1 MSGSVAPVLGYLDEV
16 DPEAAGV
23 ARERYGCLTPWQN
36 EPATYGRAVLGG
48 AHRTCEAAVVAQ
60 RKESDSLARRHEKLR
75 EAMAKAVGALDE
87 IIARE
92 DG

>member
-1 MSGSVAPVLGYLDEV
+1 MTDTSPLQ
-16 DPEAAGV
+16 
-23 ARERYGCLTPWQN
+23 RI
-36 EPATYGRAVLGG
+36 
-48 AHRTCEAAVVAQ
+48 EAAVARIEAAVAAQ